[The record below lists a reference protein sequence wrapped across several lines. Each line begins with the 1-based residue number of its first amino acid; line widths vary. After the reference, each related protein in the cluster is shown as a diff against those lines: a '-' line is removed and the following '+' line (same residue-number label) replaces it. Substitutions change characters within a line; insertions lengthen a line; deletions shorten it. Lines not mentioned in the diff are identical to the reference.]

1 MQKFFPLFILILLS
15 ACASAM
21 PAPANVTPTASGVQ
35 VIQVVATSAATRVPR
50 ANVLRVNLTGDA
62 DTLDPAFAQDPSAAT
77 IVEEIFVGL
86 VRLDETT
93 NQTRPGIATSS
104 NLSADGKTYTL
115 KLRGDVPWVKYDR
128 ATNQVVKIQTCP
140 DRSKQTKDRVVV
152 AKDFE
157 SGLLRVLRSSSPF
170 ALLLAPIEGA
180 DAYTSG
186 ANNDATKVGV
196 KAIDDAT
203 LEIKLREPLAY
214 APTLLAI
221 TGAMAVPRWL
231 IDGDTCVT
239 KLGDKWADAA
249 NIQTYGPFA
258 LKDWTRG
265 ATITLT
271 RNPFWV
277 GDDATPQ
284 SKIDEVAFTMLD
296 ENAALAKFQTGEL
309 DATIVPASEFDRVK
323 ADANLAKLLT
333 TAPNLCTYY
342 FGFNTR
348 AKTVD
353 DVRVRRALSLALD
366 RASLIATTIKSGQ
379 EPAQWF
385 TLPGI
390 IGAPSLKTNADLG
403 IKFNAGEAK
412 QVLDAY
418 LREKNTTADKLD
430 LTLAYNTSPGNQK
443 IAETVQAMWRATLGV
458 NVKLSA
464 QEWSALTKSVKS
476 KTASQIWRF
485 GWCLEYPDA
494 NNFLRDVVA
503 SGGSI
508 NADTGLNWQDAKYQ
522 DLVKKAAVE
531 KDAAARANLYAQ
543 AEKILVNDA
552 AVIMPVY
559 WYTRGA
565 LTQPW
570 IKRTVAFTGR
580 ERYERWQIQP

>member
-1 MQKFFPLFILILLS
+1 MNKLIPVFILLLLA
-15 ACASAM
+15 ACSGATPT
-21 PAPANVTPTASGVQ
+21 PARVTPTAQ
-35 VIQVVATSAATRVPR
+35 VIQVVATPVPATKPPR
-50 ANVLRVNLTGDA
+50 ANVLRVNLAGDA
-62 DTLDPAFAQDPSAAT
+62 ETLDPAFAQDPSSAT
-77 IVEEIFVGL
+77 IVEEILVGL

-93 NQTRPGIATSS
+93 NQTRPGIAASS

-115 KLRGDVPWVKYDR
+115 KLRGDVSWVKYDR
-128 ATNQVVKIQTCP
+128 ATNQVVKVQTCP
-140 DRSKQTKDRVVV
+140 DKNKQTKDRVVT

-157 SGLLRVLRSSSPF
+157 YGVLRVLRSGSPF
-170 ALLLAPIEGA
+170 ALLLSPIDGA
-180 DAYTSG
+180 DAYTAG
-186 ANNDATKVGV
+186 ANNDATKVGI
-196 KAIDDAT
+196 KAIDDTT
-203 LEIKLREPLAY
+203 LEIKFREPIAY
-214 APTLLAI
+214 APTLLAL
-221 TGAMAVPRWL
+221 TGAMATPRWL

-284 SKIDEVAFTMLD
+284 SRIDEIVFTMLD

-309 DATIVPASEFDRVK
+309 DAVAVPPMEFERVK
-323 ADANLAKLLT
+323 TDATLSKLLT
-333 TAPNLCTYY
+333 TAPNLCTAY

-353 DVRVRRALSLALD
+353 DARVRRALSLALD
-366 RASLIATTIKSGQ
+366 RATLIASSIKSGQ

-385 TLPGI
+385 TLPGV
-390 IGAPSLKTNADLG
+390 IGAPSLKTNSDAG

-412 QVLDAY
+412 QLLDAY
-418 LREKNTTADKLD
+418 LKEKNTTADKLD

-443 IAETVQAMWRATLGV
+443 IAETAQALWRATLGV
-458 NVKLSA
+458 NVKLSP
-464 QEWSALTKSVKS
+464 QEWGALNKSIKS
-476 KTASQIWRF
+476 KTAPQMWRF

-508 NADTGLNWQDAKYQ
+508 NADIGLNWKDAKYE
-522 DLVKKAAVE
+522 DLVKKAALE
-531 KDAAARANLYAQ
+531 KDAATRASLYAQ

-552 AVIMPVY
+552 AALIPVY
-559 WYTRGA
+559 WYARGV